1 MRIKYKIINTS
12 LYTTCAGWSR
22 HQKKVKEIS
31 NLVYTQVSH
40 DNCSRSIHFEVKR
53 SNARSRGQH
62 VTDCLSVLPYISRK
76 RKLANIQII
85 GHFPTALLCRG
96 TTRMRS
102 KCTKHD
108 ITIEVSPHEIHVAM
122 LYIVRRSKCQGH
134 ERNISYILQMDGLI
148 KLKSSGALVSAQVI
162 ALSPVSTKGR
172 PPTLI
177 LAGSVIGGRG
187 DYYRGRLDHLHVS

>member
-1 MRIKYKIINTS
+1 MS
-12 LYTTCAGWSR
+12 LTVYLSCLIYPEKEARKHSNYRSLSDGTLMSR
-22 HQKKVKEIS
+22 
-31 NLVYTQVSH
+31 Y
-40 DNCSRSIHFEVKR
+40 
-53 SNARSRGQH
+53 
-62 VTDCLSVLPYISRK
+62 
-76 RKLANIQII
+76 
-85 GHFPTALLCRG
+85 
-96 TTRMRS
+96 RMRS

-148 KLKSSGALVSAQVI
+148 KLKSSGALVSVQVI